1 MMKLTYQQIQEL
13 KSKYKNNVSL
23 RLNKCSIVKTCEWCG
38 NLYTPTHHRQKFCT
52 KKCYRE
58 HRIDYK
64 NEWDRT
70 KRKRKP
76 HQTLG
81 TGYIKSSR
89 NEDFNREHEILT
101 KEMRR
106 LGIHRKR

>member
-13 KSKYKNNVSL
+13 KSKYNNNVSL

-38 NLYTPTHHRQKFCT
+38 NLYTPTHHKQKFCN
-52 KKCYRE
+52 KNCYRE
-58 HRIDYK
+58 HRIKYK

-70 KRKRKP
+70 KRKRRP
-76 HQTLG
+76 SMG

-89 NEDFNREHEILT
+89 NEDFNEEHRIIT
-101 KEMRR
+101 KELRR
-106 LGIHRKR
+106 LGIKRR